1 MRPGGRRT
9 DSDCRDQ
16 GIEMIVPVVVLGDD
30 YQELSKE
37 NLGSTAERRST
48 VVASIK
54 K

>member
-1 MRPGGRRT
+1 M
-9 DSDCRDQ
+9 SSK

-48 VVASIK
+48 VIASIK
-54 K
+54 